1 MILRSVVS
9 AALTGAA
16 LFLCS
21 GCTSL
26 SPLTYPPAAAPLRLA
41 VPYIPQEDFQ
51 CGPAAVAMVM
61 AYSGDNVPLQT
72 LTAEIYSPA
81 LRGSLQPALVAAG
94 RRHGRLAWEIRE
106 FDVLLQEVAA
116 GRPAIILQNRG
127 LSWKPVWHY
136 AVVVGFDAARER
148 IYLNSG
154 REEQREVATRTVRTT
169 WERGGSWSLLLL
181 PPGELPINADPDR
194 LLAAL
199 AGLERSAPAAARPG
213 YAAAVARWPAHAGL
227 ATAYGNLLRQAGET
241 AAAEAAY
248 RAVLITEPCHV
259 PALNN
264 LADLLLELGRLD
276 EAYATARA
284 AVAVDGP
291 YSSTATATLR
301 EIERAGAG
309 SLPPLA
315 IPCNPP

>member
-16 LFLCS
+16 LFLFS
-21 GCTSL
+21 GCASL
-26 SPLTYPPAAAPLRLA
+26 PPITYPPAAAPFRLA
-41 VPYIPQEDFQ
+41 VPYLPQEDFQ

-61 AYSGDNVPLQT
+61 AYSGDAVPLKT

-94 RRHGRLAWEIRE
+94 RRHGWLAWEIAE

-116 GRPAIILQNRG
+116 GRPVIILQNRG
-127 LSWKPVWHY
+127 LTWKPVWHY
-136 AVVVGFDAARER
+136 AVVVGFDEAREQ

-154 REEQREVATRTVRTT
+154 REEQRAVATRTVLKT
-169 WERGGSWSLLLL
+169 WERGGRWGLLLL
-181 PPGELPINADPDR
+181 PPGVLPIAADPDR

-199 AGLERSAPAAARPG
+199 AGLERSDAVTARLG

-227 ATAYGNLLRQAGET
+227 ATAYGNLLRQAGEP

-248 RAVLITEPCHV
+248 RAALAAEPRHV

-264 LADLLLELGRLD
+264 LADLLLACGRLD
-276 EAYATARA
+276 EAHAAATA
-284 AVAVDGP
+284 AVALDGP
-291 YSSTATATLR
+291 YRATAAATLR
-301 EIERAGAG
+301 EIECAKGG
-309 SLPPLA
+309 SVA
-315 IPCNPP
+315 DR

>member
-1 MILRSVVS
+1 MILRSGVS
-9 AALTGAA
+9 AALIGAA

-26 SPLTYPPAAAPLRLA
+26 SPLTYPPATAPLRLA
-41 VPYIPQEDFQ
+41 VPYVPQEDFQ

-61 AYSGDNVPLQT
+61 AYRGENVSLQT

-94 RRHGRLAWEIRE
+94 RRHGWLAWEMSDFAAI
-106 FDVLLQEVAA
+106 LQEVAA
-116 GRPAIILQNRG
+116 GHPVIILQNRG

-136 AVVVGFDAARER
+136 AVVVGCDEVKGLT
-148 IYLNSG
+148 YLTSG
-154 REEQREVATRTVRTT
+154 REEQRAVATRTVLKT
-169 WERGGSWSLLLL
+169 WERGGRWGLL
-181 PPGELPINADPDR
+181 PPGALPVVADPDR

-199 AGLERSAPAAARPG
+199 AGLERSDAGAARPG

-227 ATAYGNLLRQAGET
+227 ATAYGNLLRQAGES

-248 RAVLITEPCHV
+248 RAALTAESRHV

-264 LADLLLELGRLD
+264 LADLLLARGRLA
-276 EAYATARA
+276 EAHAIATA

-291 YSSTATATLR
+291 YRSTAAATLR
-301 EIERAGAG
+301 EIECAQG
-309 SLPPLA
+309 LPDHR
-315 IPCNPP
+315 

>member
-1 MILRSVVS
+1 MISRTVVS

-16 LFLCS
+16 FLFFS

-26 SPLTYPPAAAPLRLA
+26 APITYPATPSPPRLA
-41 VPYIPQEDFQ
+41 VPYFPQDDFQ

-61 AYSGDNVPLQT
+61 DFNGGSVPLQT

-94 RRHGRLAWEIRE
+94 RRHGWLAWEISD
-106 FDVLLQEVAA
+106 FSAILQEVAA
-116 GRPAIILQNRG
+116 GRPVIILQNRG

-136 AVVVGFDAARER
+136 AVVVGFDAANGLT
-148 IYLNSG
+148 YLTSG
-154 REEQREVATRTVRTT
+154 REEHRAVATRTVRKT
-169 WERGGSWSLLLL
+169 WERGGRWGLLLL
-181 PPGELPINADPDR
+181 PPGELPITADPDR

-199 AGLERSAPAAARPG
+199 VGLERSDAVAARPG
-213 YAAAVARWPAHAGL
+213 YAAALERWPAHAGL
-227 ATAYGNLLRQAGET
+227 SVAYGNLLRQAGAA

-248 RAVLITEPCHV
+248 RAALTEEPQHV

-276 EAYATARA
+276 EAHATASD
-284 AVAVDGP
+284 AVALDSP
-291 YSSTATATLR
+291 YRATAAATLR
-301 EIERAGAG
+301 EIERAQG
-309 SLPPLA
+309 LPDHP
-315 IPCNPP
+315 

>member
-1 MILRSVVS
+1 MILRSMVS
-9 AALTGAA
+9 AALIGAA
-16 LFLCS
+16 LLFFS

-26 SPLTYPPAAAPLRLA
+26 APITYPAAPSPPRLA
-41 VPYIPQEDFQ
+41 VPYFPQDDFQ

-61 AYSGDNVPLQT
+61 DFNGGGVPLQT

-94 RRHGRLAWEIRE
+94 RRHGWLAWEIS
-106 FDVLLQEVAA
+106 DYAAILQEVAA
-116 GRPAIILQNRG
+116 GRPVIILQNRG

-136 AVVVGFDAARER
+136 AVVVGFDVANGLT
-148 IYLNSG
+148 YLTSG
-154 REEQREVATRTVRTT
+154 REDQRAVATRTVLKT
-169 WERGGSWSLLLL
+169 WERGGRWGLLLL
-181 PPGELPINADPDR
+181 PPGELPVIADPDR

-199 AGLERSAPAAARPG
+199 AGLERSDAVAARTG

-227 ATAYGNLLRQAGET
+227 SVAYGNLLRQTGAT

-248 RAVLITEPCHV
+248 RAALTEEPQHV

-264 LADLLLELGRLD
+264 LADLLLDLGRLD
-276 EAYATARA
+276 EAYAAAVA

-291 YSSTATATLR
+291 YRRTAAATLR
-301 EIERAGAG
+301 EIERARG
-309 SLPPLA
+309 LPDHP
-315 IPCNPP
+315 